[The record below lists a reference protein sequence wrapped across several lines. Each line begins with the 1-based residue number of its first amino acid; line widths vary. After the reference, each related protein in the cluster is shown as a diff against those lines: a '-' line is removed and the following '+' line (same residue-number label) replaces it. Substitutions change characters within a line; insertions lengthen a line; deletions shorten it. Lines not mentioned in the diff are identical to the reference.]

1 MKLADKVAIVTGAS
15 SGIGF
20 ATAELMLQEGA
31 TVVFSDIHEN
41 APSHIQALT
50 SVTKSRYI
58 QADVAKEDEVA
69 NLFAETVKAFGRV
82 DVVFANAGISGHKEP
97 CEELLLEHWQQ
108 IVDVNLTGVFLTN
121 KYALKQMVRQGT
133 GAIINNSSALGVV
146 GQKGHTVYPA
156 TKGGIINMTR
166 SLGVTYAAQGIRINA
181 VSPGYVTTHILDYI
195 APELKAELVKCHP
208 IGRLGKP
215 EEIAKAVVFLAS
227 DDASFI
233 VGTNLLVDGGYT
245 AQ

>member
-69 NLFAETVKAFGRV
+69 NLFAKP
-82 DVVFANAGISGHKEP
+82 SKP
-97 CEELLLEHWQQ
+97 
-108 IVDVNLTGVFLTN
+108 
-121 KYALKQMVRQGT
+121 
-133 GAIINNSSALGVV
+133 
-146 GQKGHTVYPA
+146 
-156 TKGGIINMTR
+156 
-166 SLGVTYAAQGIRINA
+166 
-181 VSPGYVTTHILDYI
+181 LD
-195 APELKAELVKCHP
+195 E
-208 IGRLGKP
+208 
-215 EEIAKAVVFLAS
+215 
-227 DDASFI
+227 
-233 VGTNLLVDGGYT
+233 
-245 AQ
+245 